1 MRHQWRRGRAPG
13 DLPESA
19 SHEDATVC
27 HFFPAE
33 REMEFPDD
41 PKRKALAISLA
52 PLSSALRLA
61 IMAAEVFEELPNR
74 R

>member
-1 MRHQWRRGRAPG
+1 MRHQWRPGRAPG

-33 REMEFPDD
+33 REMEFPDG

-52 PLSSALRLA
+52 PPRLA
-61 IMAAEVFEELPNR
+61 IMAAEVFEELPNSR
-74 R
+74 

>member
-1 MRHQWRRGRAPG
+1 
-13 DLPESA
+13 
-19 SHEDATVC
+19 
-27 HFFPAE
+27 
-33 REMEFPDD
+33 MEFPDD